1 MASSY
6 ITFYIKVDPGAQ
18 VLQALVSVPTTVCTS
33 VSRVCPLNIYGVNQ
47 PAVVQQAESRA
58 RPVD

>member
-1 MASSY
+1 MASCH
-6 ITFYIKVDPGAQ
+6 ITFHIKVDPGTQ

-33 VSRVCPLNIYGVNQ
+33 VSGICPLNIYGVNQ
-47 PAVVQQAESRA
+47 PAMVQQAESRA